1 VASWQGSLT
10 VDGLSRIINSLSE
23 ISSECRE
30 AREVLAALTP
40 KIDECQQ
47 VFNAMQIR
55 RSLYGLQKMSS
66 DVREVKNVLAALAS
80 KIERVVGA

>member
-1 VASWQGSLT
+1 M
-10 VDGLSRIINSLSE
+10 RIFY
-23 ISSECRE
+23 
-30 AREVLAALTP
+30 A

-55 RSLYGLQKMSS
+55 RSLYGLQSMSS
-66 DVREVKNVLAALAS
+66 DVRKMKNVLAALAP